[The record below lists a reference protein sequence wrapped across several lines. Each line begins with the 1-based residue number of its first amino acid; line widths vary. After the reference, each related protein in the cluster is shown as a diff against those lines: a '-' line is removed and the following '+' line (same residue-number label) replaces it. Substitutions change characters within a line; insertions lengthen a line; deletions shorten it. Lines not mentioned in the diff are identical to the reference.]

1 MLLHSFSNFIRP
13 NKAGM
18 RSLTSSLVTSI
29 PAANFLL
36 ASYSDLKLLKMNALY
51 VQDLIARVSVPN
63 ILLKRFSKLMTAAG
77 KTETAGISFK
87 VEDLGLRNINMKYV
101 VVAP

>member
-1 MLLHSFSNFIRP
+1 
-13 NKAGM
+13 
-18 RSLTSSLVTSI
+18 
-29 PAANFLL
+29 
-36 ASYSDLKLLKMNALY
+36 MNALY

-87 VEDLGLRNINMKYV
+87 VEDLGLWNINMKYV
-101 VVAP
+101 VEAP